1 MWNFATF
8 IYWQVCWVI
17 SLLASSIETDQ
28 HLKKWVSNV
37 WCIKFRSKHST
48 VLLLCLL
55 WNLMHQ
61 TLIFP
66 GLLLEYFTYSIL
78 PWRRQ
83 AENTR
88 EGSQLMISVD
98 FLYFLRHLQKR
109 QAYVS
114 VTRLALLSFLPS
126 KHWLTYFDFLGC
138 NLESSFITLRT
149 YSTLPTG

>member
-1 MWNFATF
+1 
-8 IYWQVCWVI
+8 
-17 SLLASSIETDQ
+17 
-28 HLKKWVSNV
+28 
-37 WCIKFRSKHST
+37 
-48 VLLLCLL
+48 
-55 WNLMHQ
+55 MHQ

-126 KHWLTYFDFLGC
+126 KH
-138 NLESSFITLRT
+138 
-149 YSTLPTG
+149 